1 MRTKLLTAKEQKE
14 LVVFRNKIIN
24 RALSTEPI
32 DRERAEQ
39 TYNDLLNALGV
50 NSVSTFYWFDSPY
63 EMHKELGGQLG
74 GQLRGQLGDQLW
86 GQLRDQLRDQLGDQ
100 LGDQLWGQLDQ
111 SELQHYMWMDYAAE
125 LEGVEVD
132 QEKLKMLKL
141 LSVLGENAF
150 WILPLKDA
158 AAFCERPIR
167 LVMRNGVLDYDHDA
181 AIEFKDGW
189 KLYYLNGVNF
199 DEATFRKVVNQEI
212 TLENLATIENADQR
226 AVAIQYLRADRLLE
240 QVGAKKI
247 SAGKRGVELYEV
259 PNFMDTGNTEY
270 CMKLEHPSMS
280 GKYYIEWVEPKVG
293 KQKDADYAM
302 AVSRGI
308 SVEDYLNAEIA

>member
-63 EMHKELGGQLG
+63 EMHKELGGQLW
-74 GQLRGQLGDQLW
+74 GQLGDQL
-86 GQLRDQLRDQLGDQ
+86 R
-100 LGDQLWGQLDQ
+100 DQLWGQLDQ

-270 CMKLEHPSMS
+270 CMKLEHPSIS